1 MRYKQTYGLVAAVGA
16 TALLA
21 AGCGSSASSGTS
33 ANGGS
38 AAKKKVAMVLA
49 NKADPFFL
57 TIRCGAQQEARKLGV
72 GLTVQLTN
80 DYSPGQQIAAINSAT
95 ATQPQAVVV
104 DPMDPQAIFPPLQQA
119 HGNGAKLVTLD
130 GTLNDKSLLASEIV
144 SDDYHAG
151 VVSAQQLAGLIGG
164 KGKVLMIALQTGV
177 PPVQN
182 RINGFKAGMKAY
194 PNITVLPIQYDNSDP
209 QRAATIL
216 SATLARNPDL
226 AGIYSENPPAV
237 QGATNALKQAGKVGK
252 VKQVVFD
259 GSPTTVAD
267 LRSGA
272 AQAIVVQEPRLEGQ
286 IAVRQAIAAIDG
298 KPTPKHIVTPVQV
311 ITTKNLSTPQAQQT
325 LWKAGC

>member
-1 MRYKQTYGLVAAVGA
+1 MCHKRMYGLVAGLGV

-21 AGCGSSASSGTS
+21 AGCGSSSGGGTS
-33 ANGGS
+33 STGGTS
-38 AAKKKVAMVLA
+38 SNKNIAMVLA

-57 TIRCGAQQEARKLGV
+57 TIRCGAQQEASKLGV
-72 GLTVQLTN
+72 HLTVQLTN
-80 DYSPGQQIAAINSAT
+80 DYSPGQQIAAINGVT
-95 ATQPQAVVV
+95 ATTPQAVVV
-104 DPMDPQAIFPPLQQA
+104 DPMDPEAIFPPLRQA
-119 HGNGAKLVTLD
+119 HGDGAKLVTLD

-151 VVSAQQLAGLIGG
+151 VVSAQQLAGLIGR
-164 KGKVLMIALQTGV
+164 KGQVLMIALQTGV

-209 QRAATIL
+209 QRAAAIL

-237 QGATNALKQAGKVGK
+237 QGATNALKQAGKVGTI
-252 VKQVVFD
+252 KQVVFD

-267 LRSGA
+267 LQSGA

-298 KPTPKHIVTPVQV
+298 KPTQKHIVTPVQV
-311 ITTKNLSTPQAQQT
+311 ITTKNLNTPQAQQT
-325 LWKAGC
+325 LWKASC